1 MTVSVVTTLQS
12 ALDGARGGQLE
23 DLLAKVKLGTMLTPL
38 KRTFAGLAS
47 AAAQNLTLIDGTGET
62 AGANNPKR
70 LAALS
75 VTTLRVTAGTLA
87 AGPAIVT
94 DAGGTA
100 AAIGATNNHVVLLS
114 DDGKTLTFP
123 AAVTGFV
130 ITYIPRPF
138 TDMTAALAAFD
149 GAP

>member
-1 MTVSVVTTLQS
+1 MTATAVTTLQT
-12 ALDGARGGQLE
+12 ALNNAHLAQISDI
-23 DLLAKVKLGTMLTPL
+23 LAKVRLGTMLTPL
-38 KRTFAGLAS
+38 KRTFSSLTS
-47 AAAQNLTLIDGTGET
+47 ATTQDLTLIDGTGET
-62 AGANNPKR
+62 TGVNNPKR

-87 AGPAIVT
+87 TGPAIIT

-114 DDGKTLTFP
+114 DDGKVLTFQ

-130 ITYIPRPF
+130 IEYIPRPF
-138 TDMTAALAAFD
+138 TDMTAAQAALD